1 MCARARFS
9 VIFSFLKFILFIPM
23 LLFRHCHSICYSA
36 SITDT
41 IRCILFYSTVPSLS
55 LYSGIAIPSLS
66 LYLRFRCSAIF
77 ILFQCCFSVTD
88 PLCCVPSLSFH
99 FNVAIPPLTTCV
111 VFRCSVIVIPFQCC
125 YSVTDP
131 LCCIPLFR
139 HCHSISVLL
148 FRH

>member
-1 MCARARFS
+1 MPLMNTLKQIKSIKFCFKINNMCVCVHVCMCVCVCAHARFS

-23 LLFRHCHSICYSA
+23 LLFRHCHFICYSA

-55 LYSGIAIPSLS
+55 LYSSIAIPSLS

-88 PLCCVPSLSFH
+88 PLCC
-99 FNVAIPPLTTCV
+99 
-111 VFRCSVIVIPFQCC
+111 
-125 YSVTDP
+125 
-131 LCCIPLFR
+131 IPLFR